1 MANDRAIDRNTIV
14 IDRKTYWT
22 DGKVRLFDAAQQP
35 GKIVIGEVSAADNP
49 NASEWNIDDLRGGI
63 GVEIADPTQDADRAW
78 WSTLDLRRKGRFFL
92 QRLATKTANS
102 PAADIGAMEEFKNAM
117 YATFSTAVHTYNNS
131 TNTWGSALQTLDAA
145 ATDMAQGLVGGV
157 ETLVI
162 ATGASL
168 YYSTDGSSWT
178 QNTENIKYVIFWK
191 DLLWGITNTGQL
203 YYTDDLSTAWSS
215 DALLQLPAGYITG
228 MLVSR
233 GRDQEEHIFA
243 VTKVGLSV
251 HDDVHNRFL
260 TPAELKFPF
269 HNDAGQ
275 GAIVWRGDIYYPAG
289 NAVYKIQIGD
299 TTIIVPVGPD
309 LDHGLP
315 QDRRGVIVQLLGTH
329 NDLIALLDAS
339 QASGISTPAR
349 VSRGVG
355 KHHGFTAGVSQGFS
369 EVLGRDDRGWEVKWI
384 TGTSGRGITAGV
396 VANAYSTYRM
406 WWSENQEVYYQQ
418 LPVDVV
424 NPLQVPTSTYAADG
438 LLETPWNDM
447 GIRNQ
452 TKVALDVLVES
463 VSPSTS
469 EYLTVEYA
477 KNYDDTS
484 VGAYTLLT
492 NTAYTDGRINVTGET
507 KFRILVGGDPI
518 GDVFRAI
525 KFRVKM
531 VRGSTTTSTP
541 QLIKLTLV
549 WDNKINVL
557 YGVSAVV
564 QVKEKAPDGR
574 NVKQQVEDLKASKA
588 KGELSEVTYR
598 NNTTEAENYYMRI
611 RDLQSLEEAG
621 GEYKVGDWNVTAVE
635 PRQSRDRG

>member
-1 MANDRAIDRNTIV
+1 MANDRAIERNTIV
-14 IDRKTYWT
+14 IDRKTYWS

-63 GVEIADPTQDADRAW
+63 GVEIMDPAQDVDRAW

-92 QRLATKTANS
+92 QRLATKTSNS

-131 TNTWGSALQTLDAA
+131 TDTWGSSLQALDAA
-145 ATDMAQGLVGGV
+145 ATDMAQGLVGGT

-162 ATGASL
+162 ATGTSL
-168 YYSTDGSSWT
+168 WHSTDGSSWT
-178 QNTENIKYVIFWK
+178 QNTENIKYVVFWK

-228 MLVSR
+228 MVVSR
-233 GRDQEEHIFA
+233 GRDQEEHIFG
-243 VTKVGLSV
+243 VTKVGLAV
-251 HDDVHNRFL
+251 HDDVNQRFL
-260 TPAELKFPF
+260 TPAELVFPY
-269 HNDAGQ
+269 HDDAGQ
-275 GAIVWRGDIYYPAG
+275 GATVWRGDIYYPAG
-289 NAVYKIQIGD
+289 NAVYKIQISD
-299 TTIIVPVGPD
+299 TTLIVPVGPD

-315 QDRRGVIVQLLGTH
+315 QDRRGVIKQLLGTH

-339 QASGISTPAR
+339 QATGVSTPAR
-349 VSRGVG
+349 PSRGVG
-355 KHHGFTAGVSQGFS
+355 KHHGFTAGVATGFS
-369 EVLGRDDRGWEVKWI
+369 EVLGRDDRGWEVKWV
-384 TGTSGRGITAGV
+384 TGTSGRGISTGV

-424 NPLQVPTSTYAADG
+424 NPLQVPSSTYEASG

-452 TKVALDVLVES
+452 TKVALDVIVETN
-463 VSPSTS
+463 SPTTD
-469 EYLTVEYA
+469 EYVTVEYA

-492 NTAYTDGRINVTGET
+492 NTAYTDGRINATGET
-507 KFRILVGGDPI
+507 KFRLLVGGDPV

-525 KFRVKM
+525 KFRVSM
-531 VRGSTTTSTP
+531 VRGSTTTNTP

-557 YGVSAVV
+557 YGLSAVV
-564 QVKEKAPDGR
+564 QVKERAPDGR
-574 NVKQQVEDLKASKA
+574 NVKQQVDDLKAAKA

-598 NNTTEAENYYMRI
+598 NDTTEEQNYYMRV

-621 GEYKVGDWNVTAVE
+621 GEYKVGDWQFTGIE
-635 PRQSRDRG
+635 PRQSRDR

>member
-1 MANDRAIDRNTIV
+1 MANDRAIERNTII

-22 DGKVRLFDAAQQP
+22 DGKVRLFDAAQAP

-63 GVEIADPTQDADRAW
+63 GVEIADPAQDADRAW

-92 QRLATKTANS
+92 QRLATKTSIS
-102 PAADIGAMEEFKNAM
+102 PAADVGVMSEFKNAM

-131 TNTWGSALQTLDAA
+131 TDTWGASLQTLDAA
-145 ATDMAQGLVGGV
+145 ATDMAQGLVGGT

-162 ATGASL
+162 ATGTSL
-168 YYSTDGSSWT
+168 YYSTDGSAWT
-178 QNTENIKYVIFWK
+178 PNTENIKYVVFWK
-191 DLLWGITNTGQL
+191 DLLWGMTNTGQL
-203 YYTDDLSTAWSS
+203 YYTDDLSAGWSS
-215 DALLQLPAGYITG
+215 DALLQMPAGYIKG

-243 VTKVGLSV
+243 STKVGLAV
-251 HDDVHNRFL
+251 HDDVNQRFL
-260 TPAELKFPF
+260 TPAELRFPY

-275 GAIVWRGDIYYPAG
+275 GATVWRGDIYYPAG

-299 TTIIVPVGPD
+299 STLIIPVGPD

-315 QDRRGVIVQLLGTH
+315 QDRRGVIKQLLGTH

-339 QASGISTPAR
+339 AASGISTPAR

-369 EVLGRDDRGWEVKWI
+369 EVLGRDDRGWEVKWV
-384 TGTSGRGITAGV
+384 TGTSGRGISTGV

-406 WWSENQEVYYQQ
+406 WWSENQEIYYQA

-463 VSPSTS
+463 VSPTTS

-557 YGVSAVV
+557 YGISTVI
-564 QVKEKAPDGR
+564 QVKEKSPDGR
-574 NVKQQVEDLKASKA
+574 NVKQQVLDLKASKA

-598 NNTTEAENYYMRI
+598 NNTTESENYYMRI

-621 GEYKVGDWNVTAVE
+621 GEYKVGDWNVTAIE
-635 PRQSRDRG
+635 PRQSRDR

>member
-63 GVEIADPTQDADRAW
+63 GVEIADPAQDADRAW

-131 TNTWGSALQTLDAA
+131 TNTWGSSPLQTLDAA
-145 ATDMAQGLVGGV
+145 ATDMAQGLVGGT

-162 ATGASL
+162 ATGSSL

-178 QNTENIKYVIFWK
+178 QNTENIKHVVFWK

-203 YYTDDLSTAWSS
+203 YYTDDLSAAWSS
-215 DALLQLPAGYITG
+215 DALLQLPASYITG

-635 PRQSRDRG
+635 PRQSRDR

>member
-1 MANDRAIDRNTIV
+1 MANERAIERNTIV
-14 IDRKTYWT
+14 IDRKTYHLN
-22 DGKVRLFDAAQQP
+22 GKVRLFDAAQQP

-63 GVEIADPTQDADRAW
+63 GVEIMDPAQDADRAW

-92 QRLATKTANS
+92 QRLATKTSIS
-102 PAADIGAMEEFKNAM
+102 PAADVGEMAEFKNAM

-131 TNTWGSALQTLDAA
+131 TDTWGASLQTLDAA

-162 ATGASL
+162 ATSSSL
-168 YYSTDGSSWT
+168 WHSTDGSSWT
-178 QNTENIKYVIFWK
+178 QNATNIKHVVFWK
-191 DLLWGITNTGQL
+191 DLLWGIDNTGQL
-203 YYTDDLSTAWSS
+203 YYTDDLTTAWST
-215 DALLQLPAGYITG
+215 DAKLQMPAGYIQG

-243 VTKVGLSV
+243 VTKIGLSV
-251 HDDVHNRFL
+251 HDDVNQRFL
-260 TPAELKFPF
+260 TPAELVFPY
-269 HNDAGQ
+269 HDDAGQ
-275 GAIVWRGDIYYPAG
+275 GATVWRGDIYYPAG
-289 NAVYKIQIGD
+289 NAVYKIQISD

-315 QDRRGVIVQLLGTH
+315 QDRRGVIKQLMGTH

-339 QASGISTPAR
+339 AAAGISTPAR

-355 KHHGFTAGVSQGFS
+355 KHHGFTAGVSTGFS
-369 EVLGRDDRGWEVKWI
+369 EVLGRDDRGWEVKWV
-384 TGTSGRGITAGV
+384 TGTSGRGISTGV

-424 NPLQVPTSTYAADG
+424 NPLQVPTSTYEATG
-438 LLETPWNDM
+438 ELELPWNDM

-477 KNYDDTS
+477 KDYDDTS

-492 NTAYTDGRINVTGET
+492 NTDFATGEINTTGET
-507 KFRILVGGDPI
+507 KFRILLGGDPI

-531 VRGSTTTSTP
+531 FRGATTTSTP

-564 QVKEKAPDGR
+564 QIREFSPDGR
-574 NVKQQVEDLKASKA
+574 NIKQQVADLKATLA
-588 KGELSEVTYR
+588 KGPLSEVTFR
-598 NNTTEAENYYMRI
+598 NDTTEAQNYYMRM
-611 RDLQSLEEAG
+611 RDLQSLEESG
-621 GEYKVGDWNVTAVE
+621 GEEEVGDWNVTMIE
-635 PRQSRDRG
+635 PRQSRDR